1 MINYGK
7 QTIDKSDINSVIKV
21 LKSDFLTTGPEINK
35 FEKQLNLKFGSKYST
50 VVNSGTSALF
60 ILGKA
65 LSWKSG
71 DTIITSPLT
80 FVATANCII
89 NNDARVQFVDID
101 RETFTI
107 DPNKLEEKLKKGKR
121 VKAVIAMD
129 YAGHPCDWKSLSYLS
144 KKYKFKLI
152 NDGCHSLGSKYFN
165 DEKYAAKY
173 ADFVTHS
180 YHPVKAITT
189 GEGGSILCNSKSY
202 DKKIKLIRNHSLYLT
217 KKDGPWHY
225 EVKEPGNNFRLTD
238 FQCALGISQLK
249 KLNFFIKKRRE
260 IANVYYKYLK
270 HDERFTLPIERKNI
284 YHSYH
289 LFPLQINFEKIK
301 LNKKGIFNKFKK
313 NNINLQVHYKP
324 LHLQP
329 FFRKFHNNRKDQ
341 LIVSES
347 LYKKEISLPIFPS
360 LKKIDLFKVIKQLLS
375 IK

>member
-129 YAGHPCDWKSLSYLS
+129 YAGHPCDWKSLRYLS
-144 KKYKFKLI
+144 
-152 NDGCHSLGSKYFN
+152 
-165 DEKYAAKY
+165 E
-173 ADFVTHS
+173 
-180 YHPVKAITT
+180 
-189 GEGGSILCNSKSY
+189 
-202 DKKIKLIRNHSLYLT
+202 
-217 KKDGPWHY
+217 
-225 EVKEPGNNFRLTD
+225 
-238 FQCALGISQLK
+238 
-249 KLNFFIKKRRE
+249 
-260 IANVYYKYLK
+260 
-270 HDERFTLPIERKNI
+270 
-284 YHSYH
+284 
-289 LFPLQINFEKIK
+289 
-301 LNKKGIFNKFKK
+301 
-313 NNINLQVHYKP
+313 
-324 LHLQP
+324 
-329 FFRKFHNNRKDQ
+329 
-341 LIVSES
+341 
-347 LYKKEISLPIFPS
+347 
-360 LKKIDLFKVIKQLLS
+360 
-375 IK
+375 